1 MEKFNTT
8 KKSKLAAAAII
19 AGVFFAPGLVSAG
32 AGHGH
37 EGGGHMESSKQGEH
51 MNKEQKMTHVMGNGR
66 INKVMA
72 KGHMVNISHEP
83 ISELNWPK
91 MRMNFKTSDKVN
103 LGELK
108 PGQKVQFKLQVDQ
121 DNNYLINEIHIVK

>member
-1 MEKFNTT
+1 MEKLN
-8 KKSKLAAAAII
+8 KRNKSKILATAIMT
-19 AGVFFAPGLVSAG
+19 GVLFAPGFVIAG

-37 EGGGHMESSKQGEH
+37 EGGGHMEGQQSGQMMKGNAMSE
-51 MNKEQKMTHVMGNGR
+51 VMGTGR

-72 KGHMVNISHEP
+72 DGHMVNISHQP

-103 LGELK
+103 LKELK
-108 PGQKVQFKLQVDQ
+108 PGQKVQFKLQVDK